1 MLAES
6 INKGVV
12 MTFKVQRRE
21 DKNKGT
27 IYGVF
32 HKELLIH
39 NEYSRSAADQIVDQL
54 KSGTLLSDILS
65 KKIEYQSNFKLNEQI
80 SIEKEKSEN
89 LSHKV
94 HILQLQIN
102 EFKQCVTKP
111 EHLDHQ
117 ILYDI
122 IRIMSD
128 YELECTHA
136 IEFHELVIEVKNKR
150 FTYSIQLS
158 KYIVQS
164 NLQNKYPNIS
174 GVVKMQDAD
183 REWNLDG
190 GFPRKIF
197 ALVCQELNLKDQG
210 SNAKAVGFTPFK
222 ELNS

>member
-65 KKIEYQSNFKLNEQI
+65 QKIEYQSNFKSNEQI

-102 EFKQCVTKP
+102 KFKQCVTKP

-136 IEFHELVIEVKNKR
+136 YQTSTNLSGR
-150 FTYSIQLS
+150 RQLTWP
-158 KYIVQS
+158 V
-164 NLQNKYPNIS
+164 L
-174 GVVKMQDAD
+174 A
-183 REWNLDG
+183 
-190 GFPRKIF
+190 F
-197 ALVCQELNLKDQG
+197 AFIACFLR
-210 SNAKAVGFTPFK
+210 
-222 ELNS
+222 